1 MTSNG
6 NRQKR
11 ATGHESIYVD
21 CAHHCTWQYEKG
33 IYPVA
38 SCYSNN
44 LQARAEQQANDKALT
59 LSERSMSAHTQ
70 PMYE

>member
-1 MTSNG
+1 M
-6 NRQKR
+6 
-11 ATGHESIYVD
+11 D